1 MGFVL
6 PLEVD
11 FPLLLGSSFLL
22 ELVIPL
28 VPARSA
34 LRLSGDVE
42 EFSIRTS
49 N

>member
-1 MGFVL
+1 MGFV

-11 FPLLLGSSFLL
+11 FPLLLRVIFLL

-42 EFSIRTS
+42 DFSIRTS